1 MIDRPRLEAQARR
14 RRYQTEFL
22 ESYADRRNQIH
33 PDDQPWCDD
42 DGDPPC
48 ARCAPL
54 VNRLDEIRADL
65 PKLVVWIEDLVEAVL
80 YRYWRIRIRMWNRRN
95 RRNRQS
101 E

>member
-1 MIDRPRLEAQARR
+1 MIDRPHLEAQARR
-14 RRYQTEFL
+14 RRHQTEFL
-22 ESYADRRNQIH
+22 ESYADRRNAIH

-42 DGDPPC
+42 DGDLPC

-54 VNRLDEIRADL
+54 VDRVAEIRAEL

-80 YRYWRIRIRMWNRRN
+80 YRYWRIRFRIGRWN